1 MNSLMVLFLKYGE
14 INRTNILCRVK
25 NILTGG
31 GGGGG
36 GGGMAMTQAH
46 ELHYLIR
53 EDCNVAFALN

>member
-1 MNSLMVLFLKYGE
+1 MVLFLKYGE

-31 GGGGG
+31 GGGG
-36 GGGMAMTQAH
+36 MAMTQAH